1 MAKSKS
7 SSKSSDRKT
16 YCIMCGK
23 EKNGIEIKID
33 NVINTIRYIKKKIF
47 HTERNN
53 RLVVCEECYPS
64 YSKNRKRFVSRQR
77 LYIGLGVV
85 FLIFSVF
92 LAPNV
97 GSFLIG
103 LAILL
108 LLYALSFLNYTPE
121 LSISITKD
129 KKMLSRFLNTHNKKE
144 LKNNTWNVTNKYVL
158 ALVLF
163 VVFWPTKL

>member
-1 MAKSKS
+1 MAKSKLN
-7 SSKSSDRKT
+7 SKSNMKDRKT

-33 NVINTIRYIKKKIF
+33 NVIKTIRYIKKKIF

-53 RLVVCEECYPS
+53 RLVVCEECYQT
-64 YSKNRKRFVSRQR
+64 YAKNRKRFVSRQR

-97 GSFLIG
+97 GSFIIG
-103 LAILL
+103 LVILL
-108 LLYALSFLNYTPE
+108 LLYILSFLNYTPE
-121 LSISITKD
+121 LSISITND
-129 KKMLSRFLNTHNKKE
+129 KNKLSKFLNTHNKKE
-144 LKNNTWNVTNKYVL
+144 LKNNT
-158 ALVLF
+158 
-163 VVFWPTKL
+163 